1 MQPMDFGDAFARAP
15 LDFPHLWELVL
26 RMALASLL
34 AASIA
39 YRPWRRFIKKTPK
52 PALQGAQAQTL
63 IAAAGALL
71 VVVIR
76 DNMALAFGLVGLG
89 AFIRFRSGISDPR
102 DAAVLLIVVGIGMA
116 CGLWLPWMA
125 VAGTLFVCILL
136 AIFDATA
143 KVRTRVSFYAQDAT
157 LLLEH
162 LAALYPL
169 AKVLDLATGKT
180 ESGKETQK
188 VVLEVDLEVG
198 DDASSVKH
206 ALDKR
211 SVPGVVRVAI
221 ED

>member
-1 MQPMDFGDAFARAP
+1 
-15 LDFPHLWELVL
+15 
-26 RMALASLL
+26 MALASLL

-52 PALQGAQAQTL
+52 PSLQGAQAQTL

-102 DAAVLLIVVGIGMA
+102 DAAILLVVVGIGMA

-125 VAGTLFVCILL
+125 VAGTLFVCVLL

-143 KVRTRVSFYAQDAT
+143 KKRTRVSFFAVDAA

-162 LAALYPL
+162 LTAIYPL

-180 ESGKETQK
+180 DSGKETQK
-188 VVLEVDLEVG
+188 VVVELDLEVG
-198 DDASSVKH
+198 DDATSVKRL
-206 ALDKR
+206 LDAR
-211 SVPGVVRVAI
+211 SVPGVVRIAI

>member
-1 MQPMDFGDAFARAP
+1 
-15 LDFPHLWELVL
+15 
-26 RMALASLL
+26 MALASLL

-39 YRPWRRFIKKTPK
+39 YRPWRRFIRKTPK
-52 PALQGAQAQTL
+52 PSLQGAQAQVL

-102 DAAVLLIVVGIGMA
+102 DAAILLVVVGIGMA

-125 VAGTLFVCILL
+125 VAGTLFVCVLL

-143 KVRTRVSFYAQDAT
+143 KKRTRVSLYALDAA
-157 LLLEH
+157 LVLEH
-162 LAALYPL
+162 LTALHPL
-169 AKVLDLATGKT
+169 AKVLDIATGKT

-188 VVLEVDLEVG
+188 VVVELDLEVG
-198 DDASSVKH
+198 DDAASVKRL
-206 ALDKR
+206 LDAR
-211 SVPGVVRVAI
+211 NVPGVVRIAI